1 MSRPSA
7 VRVLAVLLTV
17 GVAIAIPMG
26 LGVGGL
32 TTWRILFAPVTVA
45 YLVVGVLVTERRPG
59 NLVGPIVFA
68 IGAAIASYLVI
79 DVYVRLP
86 GPPPGAAVLA
96 WAVNHMDAPLFV
108 LIGGLFLVFPTGR
121 LPSRRW
127 RWLAGLLVVAAPVAG
142 LAPAL
147 EAGPMSF
154 YTQFDNPF
162 AVPGFPGRA
171 IGAPAYVVLVLGVGA
186 CALALVARWRHG
198 DPIERAQLK
207 WIAVAASLIG
217 LSMATYAL
225 AFGPGVYN
233 DVMDALVGLSFGCF
247 AIAVGIAVLRY
258 RLFDI
263 DRLISR
269 TITYG
274 VVSAILAAAF
284 VTLVLVLGTVLAG
297 LAEGATLAV
306 AGSTLVAFALFQPVR
321 RRVQAGVDRRFDRA
335 RVDADRTA
343 RGFGERL
350 RARTDLD
357 AMAGDLRSTIE
368 GTLHPTSVVVWVAAT
383 RRRASAPTAERHGA
397 VRG

>member
-1 MSRPSA
+1 MRRPSGI
-7 VRVLAVLLTV
+7 RVLAVGLSLA
-17 GVAIAIPMG
+17 VALVLPMG
-26 LGVGGL
+26 LGGGL
-32 TTWRILFAPVTVA
+32 ATWRVLFAPVTIA
-45 YLVVGVLVTERRPG
+45 YLVVGTLVMERRPG

-68 IGAAIASYLVI
+68 IGAAIAAFLIV

-86 GPPPGAAVLA
+86 GPPPGAAVLG

-121 LPSRRW
+121 LPSPRW
-127 RWLAGLLVVAAPVAG
+127 RWLAGMVVVAAPIAG

-147 EAGPMSF
+147 EAGPLPF
-154 YTQFDNPF
+154 YPQFENPF
-162 AVPGFPGRA
+162 AVTGFPGRA
-171 IGAPAYVVLVLGVGA
+171 IGAPAYVLLVLGVA
-186 CALALVARWRHG
+186 VSALALVARWRHG
-198 DPIERAQLK
+198 DPVERAQLK

-217 LSMATYAL
+217 LSMGTYAL
-225 AFGPGVYN
+225 TFGPGVYN

-247 AIAVGIAVLRY
+247 AIAIGIAVLRY

-274 VVSAILAAAF
+274 IVSAILAAAF
-284 VTLVLVLGTVLAG
+284 VFVVLVLGTVLAG

-335 RVDADRTA
+335 RVDGDRTA

-350 RARTDLD
+350 RERTDLD
-357 AMAGDLRSTIE
+357 AMTGDLRATID
-368 GTLHPTSVVVWVAAT
+368 GALHPTAVAVWVAAA
-383 RRRASAPTAERHGA
+383 RTAAGPAAEPHGVA
-397 VRG
+397 RG